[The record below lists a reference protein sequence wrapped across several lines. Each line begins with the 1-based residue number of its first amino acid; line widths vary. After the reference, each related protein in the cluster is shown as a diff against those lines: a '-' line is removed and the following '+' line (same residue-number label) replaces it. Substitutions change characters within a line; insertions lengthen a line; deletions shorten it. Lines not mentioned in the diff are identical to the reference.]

1 MISKMYVQKKTPKK
15 CSIIKSLYKSQ
26 PRNKRNVFPVRL
38 TLIIVLLRVTSADPT
53 LYSACQSITV
63 A

>member
-1 MISKMYVQKKTPKK
+1 MCQKKPLR
-15 CSIIKSLYKSQ
+15 SVQLLIKSLYKSQ
-26 PRNKRNVFPVRL
+26 PRNKRNVFPVRP